1 MNPDLRPEVTEADR
15 PTAEQL
21 RAELERI
28 SGKRSRHGFAYF
40 LLVLLFLLALLVAAV
55 VLLFPAFVV
64 YGNSMAPALHE
75 GDLVLAAY
83 DGPSKTGDIVAFRS
97 GERVLIKRVV
107 AGPGDSVE
115 VLEDGRV
122 RVNGEQLSEPW
133 AMFTDDSAGELD
145 YPVTLPNG
153 GYFVLGDNRGSSVD
167 SRFRVLGVIDES
179 QILGRLVIRLWPLN
193 RISLLAPDAFQAMLN
208 SVTGRV
214 GIGR

>member
-83 DGPSKTGDIVAFRS
+83 DGPPKTGDIVAFRS

-133 AMFTDDSAGELD
+133 ALFTDDSAGELD

-208 SVTGRV
+208 SVTGRF